1 MRLYNTLT
9 RTVEEFTTRD
19 EGRVGIYVCGPT
31 VQNVPHFGHAR
42 AAVVPDVLRRW
53 LRYRGYQVFY
63 VRNIT
68 DVEDKIIARAEQEGR
83 PPAAVAEAYTRI
95 YEEQMA
101 QLNVMPPDVAP
112 RATGH
117 IIEMIGLIERLVEV
131 GVAYEAGGDVFFSV
145 RKFDPYGSLSGRNVD
160 DLRSG
165 ARIEPTERKR
175 DPLDFALWKAAKPGE
190 PSWTS
195 PWGRGRPG
203 WHIECSAMAAKY
215 LGVAFDV
222 HAGGLDLI
230 FPHHENE
237 IAQSEAASGR
247 RFARFWVH
255 NGMVTLDDEKMSKSV
270 GNVIGLGEALD
281 RFGANILR
289 LFLLSAHYRSPVDF
303 SEARLEEARAGFDRW
318 RAFVRATRSLPPP
331 EGDPETVAEQ
341 RRRFEEAMDD
351 DLGTPAAQAA
361 LFDLVADGN
370 RALER
375 GDEAAAAAARRVLVD
390 LCGVLGYA
398 FEDERQGSTLV
409 APLVEEL
416 LRLRMQARERRDFET
431 ADDIRSRLGDIG
443 VIVEDSSQG
452 PRWHIAAGREHGPQA
467 AKR

>member
-9 RTVEEFTTRD
+9 RTVEDFTTRD
-19 EGRVGIYVCGPT
+19 EGRVGIYLCGPT

-42 AAVVPDVLRRW
+42 AALVPDVLRRW
-53 LRYRGYQVFY
+53 LTYRGYTVFF

-68 DVEDKIIARAEQEGR
+68 DVDDKIIDRAALEGQL
-83 PPAAVAEAYTRI
+83 PATIAETYTRV
-95 YEEQMA
+95 YDTQMA
-101 QLNVMPPDVAP
+101 RLNVLPPDVAP

-131 GVAYEAGGDVFFSV
+131 GAAYEAGGDVFFSV
-145 RKFDPYGSLSGRNVD
+145 RKFDGYGQLSGRNID

-165 ARIEPTERKR
+165 ARVEPTERKR

-215 LGVAFDV
+215 LGVAFDI

-247 RFARFWVH
+247 RFARYWLH
-255 NGMVTLDDEKMSKSV
+255 NGMVTLDEEKMSKSV
-270 GNVIGLGEALD
+270 GNVIGLTEALD
-281 RFGANILR
+281 RFGPNILR

-303 SEARLEEARAGFDRW
+303 SEERLADMRAGFDRW
-318 RAFVRATRSLPPP
+318 TAFVRATQGLESTDDAADLSGFR
-331 EGDPETVAEQ
+331 Q
-341 RRRFEEAMDD
+341 RFEEAMDE
-351 DLGTPAAQAA
+351 DLGTAGAQAA
-361 LFDLVADGN
+361 LFDLVAEGN

-375 GDEAAAAAARRVLVD
+375 GDTATAAAARDIFTELAA
-390 LCGVLGYA
+390 VLG
-398 FEDERQGSTLV
+398 FDLTDDQRGGHLIG
-409 APLVEEL
+409 PLVEEL
-416 LRLRMQARERRDFET
+416 LLLRQEARARKDFST
-431 ADDIRSRLGDIG
+431 ADQIRDRLGEIG
-443 VIVEDSSQG
+443 IAVEDTAQG
-452 PRWHIAAGREHGPQA
+452 ARWHVMA
-467 AKR
+467 

>member
-19 EGRVGIYVCGPT
+19 EGRVAIYVCGPT

-53 LRYRGYQVFY
+53 LTYRGYAVFF

-68 DVEDKIIARAEQEGR
+68 DVDDKIIERGAVEGR
-83 PPAAVAEAYTRI
+83 PPAAVAEQYARV
-95 YEEQMA
+95 YEDQMA
-101 QLNVMPPDVAP
+101 KLNVLPPDVAP

-131 GVAYEAGGDVFFSV
+131 GAAYEAGGDVFFSV
-145 RKFDPYGSLSGRNVD
+145 RKFDTYGQLSGRNVD

-215 LGVAFDV
+215 LGVAFDI
-222 HAGGLDLI
+222 HAGGLDLV

-247 RFARFWVH
+247 RFARYWLH
-255 NGMVTLDDEKMSKSV
+255 NGMVTLGEEKMSKSV
-270 GNVIGLGEALD
+270 GNVIDLAEAVE
-281 RFGANILR
+281 RFGSNVMR

-303 SEARLEEARAGFDRW
+303 SEDRLAEARSGFDRW
-318 RAFVRATRSLPPP
+318 SAFIRAT
-331 EGDPETVAEQ
+331 EGLEPTQDSSPVVAAARE
-341 RRRFEEAMDD
+341 RFIEAMDE
-351 DLGTPAAQAA
+351 DLGTPGAQAA
-361 LFDLVADGN
+361 LFDLARDGN
-370 RALER
+370 RALEQ
-375 GDEAAAAAARRVLVD
+375 GDHETAAQVRAAL
-390 LCGVLGYA
+390 LELSGVLGYTFDDA
-398 FEDERQGSTLV
+398 DRGGSLV
-409 APLVEEL
+409 GPLVEEL
-416 LRLRMQARERRDFET
+416 LRLRREARERRDFDT
-431 ADDIRSRLGDIG
+431 ADGIRTRLADIG
-443 VIVEDSSQG
+443 IVVEDSADGS
-452 PRWHIAAGREHGPQA
+452 RWHVGESPRSG
-467 AKR
+467 

>member
-9 RTVEEFTTRD
+9 RTVEDFTTRD
-19 EGRVGIYVCGPT
+19 EGRVGMYVCGPT

-53 LRYRGYQVFY
+53 LMYRGYEVFF

-68 DVEDKIIARAEQEGR
+68 DVEDKIIERAAQENR
-83 PPAAVAEAYTRI
+83 PAAAVAETYARI
-95 YEEQMA
+95 YEEQMRR
-101 QLNVMPPDVAP
+101 LNVMPPDIAP

-131 GVAYEAGGDVFFSV
+131 GAAYEAGGDVFFSV
-145 RKFDPYGSLSGRNVD
+145 RKFDNYGQLSGRNVD
-160 DLRSG
+160 DLRAG
-165 ARIEPTERKR
+165 ARVEPTERKR
-175 DPLDFALWKAAKPGE
+175 DPLDFVLWKAAKAGE

-215 LGVAFDV
+215 LGTAFDI

-247 RFARFWVH
+247 RFARYWMH
-255 NGMVTLDDEKMSKSV
+255 NGMVTLDEEKMSKSV

-281 RFGANILR
+281 RFGPNILR

-303 SEARLEEARAGFDRW
+303 TEERLADARSGFDRW
-318 RAFVRATRSLPPP
+318 SAFIRAT
-331 EGDPETVAEQ
+331 EGLEAKESSSELVESARQ
-341 RRRFEEAMDD
+341 RFADALDD
-351 DLGTPAAQAA
+351 DLATPTAQAVI
-361 LFDLVADGN
+361 FDLAREGN
-370 RALER
+370 RALEQ
-375 GDEAAAAAARRVLVD
+375 GDADTAAQVRAAMLE
-390 LCGVLGYA
+390 LTGVLGFT
-398 FEDERQGSTLV
+398 FEQSDGGGSLV

-416 LRLRMQARERRDFET
+416 LRLRLEARERRDFDT
-431 ADDIRSRLGDIG
+431 ADGIRARLGTIG
-443 VIVEDSSQG
+443 IVVEDSPEG
-452 PRWHIAAGREHGPQA
+452 PRWHIGESGGTG
-467 AKR
+467 

>member
-9 RTVEEFTTRD
+9 REVEPFETRD
-19 EGRVGIYVCGPT
+19 EGRVGMYVCGPT

-42 AAVVPDVLRRW
+42 AAVIPDVLRRW
-53 LRYRGYQVFY
+53 LTYRGYEVFF

-68 DVEDKIIARAEQEGR
+68 DVEDKIIDRAAQENR
-83 PPAAVAEAYTRI
+83 PAAAVAETYTRI
-95 YEEQMA
+95 YEDQMA
-101 QLNVMPPDVAP
+101 RLNVLPPDVAP

-117 IIEMIGLIERLVEV
+117 IIEMISLIERLVEV
-131 GVAYEAGGDVFFSV
+131 GVAYEGGGDVFFSV
-145 RKFDPYGSLSGRNVD
+145 RKFDNYGRLSGRNVD

-175 DPLDFALWKAAKPGE
+175 DPLDFVLWKSAKPGE

-215 LGVAFDV
+215 LGTAFDI

-247 RFARFWVH
+247 RFARYWVH
-255 NGMVTLDDEKMSKSV
+255 NGMVTLDEEKMSKSV

-281 RFGANILR
+281 RFGANVLR

-303 SEARLEEARAGFDRW
+303 SEERLAEARAGFDRW
-318 RAFVRATRSLPPP
+318 SAFLRATRDLP
-331 EGDPETVAEQ
+331 EVDKGSEVVATARQ
-341 RRRFEEAMDD
+341 RFSDALDD
-351 DLGTPAAQAA
+351 DLGTPGAQAA
-361 LFDLVADGN
+361 LFDLAREGN
-370 RALER
+370 RALEQGDRDTAAEVR
-375 GDEAAAAAARRVLVD
+375 GALLELTA
-390 LCGVLGYA
+390 VLGYT
-398 FEDERQGSTLV
+398 FDDSDDSSSLV

-416 LRLRMQARERRDFET
+416 LRLRLEARNRKDFDT
-431 ADDIRSRLGDIG
+431 ADGIRGRLAAIG
-443 VIVEDSSQG
+443 IVVEDSADG
-452 PRWHIAAGREHGPQA
+452 ARWHRGEPTGD
-467 AKR
+467 

>member
-9 RTVEEFTTRD
+9 RTVEDFVTRD
-19 EGRVGIYVCGPT
+19 EGRVCMYLCGPT

-53 LRYRGYQVFY
+53 LHYRDFEVFF

-68 DVEDKIIARAEQEGR
+68 DVDDKIIERGEAEGR
-83 PPAAVAEAYTRI
+83 PPAAVAETYTRV
-95 YEEQMA
+95 YEQEMA
-101 QLNVMPPDVAP
+101 RLNVMPPDIAP

-131 GVAYEAGGDVFFSV
+131 GAAYEAGGDVFFSV
-145 RKFDPYGSLSGRNVD
+145 RKFDSYGQLSGRNVD

-175 DPLDFALWKAAKPGE
+175 DPLDFALWKSAKPGE

-215 LGVAFDV
+215 LGVAFDI

-247 RFARFWVH
+247 RFARYWVH
-255 NGMVTLDDEKMSKSV
+255 NGMVTLDEEKMSKSI
-270 GNVIGLGEALD
+270 GNVIGLTEALD
-281 RFGANILR
+281 RFGPNVLR
-289 LFLLSAHYRSPVDF
+289 MFLLSAHYRSPVDF
-303 SEARLEEARAGFDRW
+303 SEERLQDAGAGFDRW
-318 RAFVRATRSLPPP
+318 SAFLRATEQLPPGK
-331 EGDPETVAEQ
+331 GDAEAVAPF
-341 RRRFEEAMDD
+341 RSRFEAAMDD

-361 LFDLVADGN
+361 LFDLVAEGN

-375 GDEAAAAAARRVLVD
+375 GDEATASSARGVLLE
-390 LCGVLGYA
+390 LCGVLG
-398 FEDERQGSTLV
+398 FTFDSDSQGGALV
-409 APLVEEL
+409 GPLVEEL
-416 LRLRMQARERRDFET
+416 LRLRLQARERKDFET
-431 ADDIRSRLGDIG
+431 ADAIRTRLGEIG
-443 VIVEDSSQG
+443 VVVEDSPQG
-452 PRWHIAAGREHGPQA
+452 PRWHVAGR
-467 AKR
+467 

>member
-9 RTVEEFTTRD
+9 RTVEDFTTRD

-53 LRYRGYQVFY
+53 LRYRGYTVFF

-68 DVEDKIIARAEQEGR
+68 DVDDKIIDRAAAEEQL
-83 PPAAVAEAYTRI
+83 PATIAETYTRI
-95 YEEQMA
+95 YEREMA
-101 QLNVMPPDVAP
+101 RLNVLPPDVAP

-131 GVAYEAGGDVFFSV
+131 GAAYEAGGDVFFSV
-145 RKFDPYGSLSGRNVD
+145 RKFDSYGQLSGRNVD

-165 ARIEPTERKR
+165 ARVEPTERKR

-190 PSWTS
+190 PSWAS

-215 LGVAFDV
+215 LGVAFDI

-247 RFARFWVH
+247 RFARYWVH
-255 NGMVTLDDEKMSKSV
+255 NGMVTLDEEKMSKSV
-270 GNVIGLGEALD
+270 GNVIGLTEALD

-303 SEARLEEARAGFDRW
+303 NEERLADMRAGFDRW
-318 RAFVRATRSLPPP
+318 TAFVRATRGLEPDEPAADL
-331 EGDPETVAEQ
+331 GTFRQ
-341 RRRFEEAMDD
+341 RFEDAMDD
-351 DLGTPAAQAA
+351 DIGTPAAQAA
-361 LFDLVADGN
+361 LFDLVGDGN

-375 GDEAAAAAARRVLVD
+375 GDTATAAAARDMFCELAD
-390 LCGVLGYA
+390 VLG
-398 FEDERQGSTLV
+398 FSFSDTEQHSDLV
-409 APLVEEL
+409 GPLVEEL
-416 LRLRMQARERRDFET
+416 LQLRQEARARKDFATADQIRLR
-431 ADDIRSRLGDIG
+431 LGEIG
-443 VIVEDSSQG
+443 IAVEDTAQG
-452 PRWHIAAGREHGPQA
+452 ARWHVAGG
-467 AKR
+467 

>member
-9 RTVEEFTTRD
+9 RTVEDFTTRD

-53 LRYRGYQVFY
+53 LRYRGYAVFF

-68 DVEDKIIARAEQEGR
+68 DVDDKIIDRAAAEEQL
-83 PPAAVAEAYTRI
+83 PATIAETYTRI
-95 YEEQMA
+95 YEREMA
-101 QLNVMPPDVAP
+101 RLNVLPPDVAP

-131 GVAYEAGGDVFFSV
+131 GAAYEAGGDVFFSV
-145 RKFDPYGSLSGRNVD
+145 RKFDSYGQLSGRNID

-165 ARIEPTERKR
+165 ARVEPTERKR
-175 DPLDFALWKAAKPGE
+175 DPLDFALWKGVKPGE
-190 PSWTS
+190 PSWAS

-215 LGVAFDV
+215 LGVAFDI

-247 RFARFWVH
+247 RFARYWVH
-255 NGMVTLDDEKMSKSV
+255 NGMVTLDEEKMSKSV
-270 GNVIGLGEALD
+270 GNVIGLAEALD
-281 RFGANILR
+281 RFGANIVR

-303 SEARLEEARAGFDRW
+303 NEERLADMRAGFDRW
-318 RAFVRATRSLPPP
+318 TAFVRATRGLEPGEPAADLS
-331 EGDPETVAEQ
+331 AFRQ
-341 RRRFEEAMDD
+341 RFEDAMDD
-351 DLGTPAAQAA
+351 DIGTPGAQAA

-375 GDEAAAAAARRVLVD
+375 GDTATAAAARDMFCELAD
-390 LCGVLGYA
+390 VLGFTFA
-398 FEDERQGSTLV
+398 DTQQHSDLV
-409 APLVEEL
+409 GPLVEEL
-416 LRLRMQARERRDFET
+416 LQLRQEARARSDFPTADHIRLR
-431 ADDIRSRLGDIG
+431 LGEIG
-443 VIVEDSSQG
+443 IAVEDTAQG
-452 PRWHIAAGREHGPQA
+452 ARWHVAGG
-467 AKR
+467 

>member
-19 EGRVGIYVCGPT
+19 EGRVGMYVCGPT

-53 LRYRGYQVFY
+53 LLYRDYEVFY

-68 DVEDKIIARAEQEGR
+68 DVEDKIIDRAKQEGR
-83 PPAAVAEAYTRI
+83 PPAAVAETYTRV
-95 YEEQMA
+95 YEREMA
-101 QLNVMPPDVAP
+101 RLNVMPPDVAP

-131 GVAYEAGGDVFFSV
+131 GAAYEAGGDVFFSV
-145 RKFDPYGSLSGRNVD
+145 RKFDSYGQLSGRNVD

-175 DPLDFALWKAAKPGE
+175 DPLDFVLWKAAKPGE

-215 LGVAFDV
+215 LGVAFDI

-247 RFARFWVH
+247 RFARYWVH
-255 NGMVTLDDEKMSKSV
+255 NGMVTLDEEKMSKSV
-270 GNVIGLGEALD
+270 GNVIGLTEALD
-281 RFGANILR
+281 RFGSNILR

-303 SEARLEEARAGFDRW
+303 NEPRLEEARSGFDRW
-318 RAFVRATRSLPPP
+318 TAFLRAT
-331 EGDPETVAEQ
+331 EGLSAPDGDAEPVAALRQ
-341 RRRFEEAMDD
+341 RFEDAMDD

-361 LFDLVADGN
+361 LYDLVAEGN

-375 GDEAAAAAARRVLVD
+375 GDKDVAASARAALLELSD
-390 LCGVLGYA
+390 VLG
-398 FEDERQGSTLV
+398 FQFDLDSRGGELV

-416 LRLRMQARERRDFET
+416 LRLRVQARDRKDFET
-431 ADDIRSRLGDIG
+431 ADAIRERLGAIG
-443 VIVEDSSQG
+443 VVVEDSPQG
-452 PRWHIAAGREHGPQA
+452 PRWHVAGH
-467 AKR
+467 

>member
-19 EGRVGIYVCGPT
+19 EGRVGMYVCGPT

-53 LRYRGYQVFY
+53 LAYRGFDVFY

-68 DVEDKIIARAEQEGR
+68 DVEDKIIERAAVENR
-83 PPAAVAEAYTRI
+83 VPAAVAEMYTRI

-101 QLNVMPPDVAP
+101 RLNVLAPDVAP

-131 GVAYEAGGDVFFSV
+131 GAAYEAGGDVFFSV
-145 RKFDPYGSLSGRNVD
+145 RKFDSYGQLSGRNID
-160 DLRSG
+160 DLRAG

-175 DPLDFALWKAAKPGE
+175 DPLDFVLWKAAKPGE
-190 PSWTS
+190 PSWAS

-215 LGVAFDV
+215 LGAAFDI

-255 NGMVTLDDEKMSKSV
+255 NGMVTLDEEKMSKSV
-270 GNVIGLGEALD
+270 GNVIGLTESLD
-281 RFGANILR
+281 RYGPNILR

-303 SEARLEEARAGFDRW
+303 SEARLAEARAGFDRW
-318 RAFVRATRSLPPP
+318 RAFLRATAGLPNQSHGSPAANQAR
-331 EGDPETVAEQ
+331 E
-341 RRRFEEAMDD
+341 RFEAAMDD
-351 DLGTPAAQAA
+351 DLSTPAAQAA
-361 LFDLVADGN
+361 LFDLARDGN
-370 RALER
+370 RALEQ
-375 GDEAAAAAARRVLVD
+375 GDVETAADVRSTL
-390 LCGVLGYA
+390 LELTGVLGYT
-398 FEDERQGSTLV
+398 FEETDRTALV
-409 APLVEEL
+409 APLVEYL
-416 LRLRMQARERRDFET
+416 LQLRMEARSRKDFET
-431 ADDIRSRLGDIG
+431 ADAIRARLAQTGI
-443 VIVEDSSQG
+443 VVEDSADG
-452 PRWHIAAGREHGPQA
+452 ARWHVGEPVSD
-467 AKR
+467 

>member
-9 RTVEEFTTRD
+9 REVEPFTTRD
-19 EGRVGIYVCGPT
+19 EGRVGMYVCGPT

-42 AAVVPDVLRRW
+42 AAVIPDVLRRW
-53 LRYRGYQVFY
+53 LTYRGYEVFF

-68 DVEDKIIARAEQEGR
+68 DVEDKIIERAAQENR
-83 PPAAVAEAYTRI
+83 PAAAVAETYTRI
-95 YEEQMA
+95 YEEQMGR
-101 QLNVMPPDVAP
+101 LNVLPPDVAP

-131 GVAYEAGGDVFFSV
+131 GVAYEGGGDVFFSV
-145 RKFDPYGSLSGRNVD
+145 RKFDNYGRLSGRNVD

-175 DPLDFALWKAAKPGE
+175 DPLDFVLWKSAKPGE

-215 LGVAFDV
+215 LGTAFDI

-247 RFARFWVH
+247 RFARYWVH
-255 NGMVTLDDEKMSKSV
+255 NGMVTLDEEKMSKSV
-270 GNVIGLGEALD
+270 GNVIGLGEALE
-281 RFGANILR
+281 RFGANVLR

-303 SEARLEEARAGFDRW
+303 SEERLAEARTGFDRW
-318 RAFVRATRSLPPP
+318 SAFLRATRDLP
-331 EGDPETVAEQ
+331 ERDKGSEAVAIA
-341 RRRFEEAMDD
+341 RKRFADALDD

-361 LFDLVADGN
+361 LFDLAREGN
-370 RALER
+370 RALEQ
-375 GDEAAAAAARRVLVD
+375 GDRDTAAEVRSAL
-390 LCGVLGYA
+390 LELTGVLG
-398 FEDERQGSTLV
+398 FTFDDSDDSSSLV

-416 LRLRMQARERRDFET
+416 LQLRLEARNRKDFDT
-431 ADDIRSRLGDIG
+431 ADGIRARLAAIG
-443 VIVEDSSQG
+443 IVVEDSADG
-452 PRWHIAAGREHGPQA
+452 ARWHRGEPTAE
-467 AKR
+467 

>member
-9 RTVEEFTTRD
+9 REIEPFTTRD
-19 EGRVGIYVCGPT
+19 EGRVGMYVCGPT

-53 LRYRGYQVFY
+53 LTFRGYEVFY

-68 DVEDKIIARAEQEGR
+68 DVDDKIIDRAAQENR
-83 PPAAVAEAYTRI
+83 PAAAVAETYTRI
-95 YEEQMA
+95 YEDQMTR
-101 QLNVMPPDVAP
+101 LNVAPPDIAP

-145 RKFDPYGSLSGRNVD
+145 RKFDAYGHLSGRNVD
-160 DLRSG
+160 DLRAG
-165 ARIEPTERKR
+165 ARVEPTERKR
-175 DPLDFALWKAAKPGE
+175 DPLDFVLWKRAKAGE

-215 LGVAFDV
+215 LGTAFDI

-247 RFARFWVH
+247 RFARYWLH
-255 NGMVTLDDEKMSKSV
+255 NGMVTLDEEKMSKSV
-270 GNVIGLGEALD
+270 GNVIGLGESLE
-281 RFGANILR
+281 RYGANVLR

-303 SEARLEEARAGFDRW
+303 SEERLAEARTGFDRW
-318 RAFVRATRSLPPP
+318 SAFLRATRDLP
-331 EGDPETVAEQ
+331 EQDKGADVVVAARE
-341 RRRFEEAMDD
+341 RFCNAMDD

-361 LFDLVADGN
+361 LFDLAREGN
-370 RALER
+370 RALEQ
-375 GDEAAAAAARRVLVD
+375 GDLETAADVRSTLLQLTA
-390 LCGVLGYA
+390 VLGYTFDDSDDSA
-398 FEDERQGSTLV
+398 SLV
-409 APLVEEL
+409 APLVSEL
-416 LRLRMQARERRDFET
+416 LQLRLEARNRKDFTT
-431 ADDIRSRLGDIG
+431 ADEIRARLAAIG
-443 VIVEDSSQG
+443 IVVQDSADG
-452 PRWHIAAGREHGPQA
+452 ARWHRGAAA
-467 AKR
+467 VD

>member
-9 RTVEEFTTRD
+9 REVEPFTTRD
-19 EGRVGIYVCGPT
+19 EGRVGMYVCGPT

-53 LRYRGYQVFY
+53 LTYRGYEVFF

-68 DVEDKIIARAEQEGR
+68 DVEDKIIERAAQENR
-83 PPAAVAEAYTRI
+83 HSAAVAETYTRI
-95 YEEQMA
+95 YEDQMA
-101 QLNVMPPDVAP
+101 RLNVLPPDVAP

-145 RKFDPYGSLSGRNVD
+145 RKFDSYGRLSGRNVD
-160 DLRSG
+160 DLRAG

-175 DPLDFALWKAAKPGE
+175 DPLDFVLWKRAKAGE
-190 PSWTS
+190 PSWSS

-215 LGVAFDV
+215 LGTAFDI

-247 RFARFWVH
+247 RFARYWVH
-255 NGMVTLDDEKMSKSV
+255 NGMVTLDEEKMSKSV

-281 RFGANILR
+281 RFGPNVLR

-303 SEARLEEARAGFDRW
+303 SEERLAEARAGFDRW
-318 RAFVRATRSLPPP
+318 SAFLRATRDLP
-331 EGDPETVAEQ
+331 ERDKGSDVVATARQ
-341 RRRFEEAMDD
+341 RFADALDD

-361 LFDLVADGN
+361 LFDLAREGN
-370 RALER
+370 RALEQ
-375 GDEAAAAAARRVLVD
+375 GDRDTAAEVRSAL
-390 LCGVLGYA
+390 LELTGVLGYS
-398 FEDERQGSTLV
+398 FDETDDSATLV
-409 APLVEEL
+409 GPLVEEL
-416 LRLRMQARERRDFET
+416 LRLRREARDRKDFAT
-431 ADDIRSRLGDIG
+431 ADDIRARLAAIG
-443 VIVEDSSQG
+443 IVVEDSADG
-452 PRWHIAAGREHGPQA
+452 ARWHRGEPAT
-467 AKR
+467 

>member
-1 MRLYNTLT
+1 MRLYNTLS

-19 EGRVGIYVCGPT
+19 EGRVGMYVCGPT

-53 LRYRGYQVFY
+53 LTHSGYEIFY

-68 DVEDKIIARAEQEGR
+68 DVEDKIIERAAQEQR
-83 PPAAVAEAYTRI
+83 VPAAVAETYTRI

-101 QLNVMPPDVAP
+101 RLGVLPPDVAP

-131 GVAYEAGGDVFFSV
+131 GAAYEAGGDVFFSV
-145 RKFDPYGSLSGRNVD
+145 RKFDTYGRLSGRNVD
-160 DLRSG
+160 DLRAG

-175 DPLDFALWKAAKPGE
+175 DPLDFVLWKAAKPGE
-190 PSWTS
+190 PSWAS

-215 LGVAFDV
+215 LGTAFDI

-247 RFARFWVH
+247 RFARYWLH
-255 NGMVTLDDEKMSKSV
+255 NGMVTLDEEKMSKSV

-281 RFGANILR
+281 RFGANVLR

-303 SEARLEEARAGFDRW
+303 SEARLAEARAGFDRW
-318 RAFVRATRSLPPP
+318 AALLRATHGLPLPAAEP
-331 EGDPETVAEQ
+331 AVAAAA
-341 RRRFEEAMDD
+341 RARFTEAMDD
-351 DLGTPAAQAA
+351 DLATPAAQAA
-361 LFDLVADGN
+361 LFDLAREGN
-370 RALER
+370 RALEQ
-375 GDEAAAAAARRVLVD
+375 GDKEAAAGISATLRELTG
-390 LCGVLGYA
+390 LLGYT
-398 FEDERQGSTLV
+398 FDGGSHADDLV
-409 APLVEEL
+409 GPLVEEL
-416 LRLRMQARERRDFET
+416 LRLRLEARERRDFAT
-431 ADDIRSRLGDIG
+431 ADAIRGRLGEIG
-443 VIVEDSSQG
+443 VIVEDSPSG
-452 PRWHIAAGREHGPQA
+452 ARWHLGGA
-467 AKR
+467 

>member
-9 RTVEEFTTRD
+9 RTVEDFTTRD
-19 EGRVGIYVCGPT
+19 EGRVGMYVCGPT

-53 LRYRGYQVFY
+53 LVYRGYEVFF

-68 DVEDKIIARAEQEGR
+68 DVDDKIIERGAVEGR
-83 PPAAVAEAYTRI
+83 LPAAVAEQYARVYD
-95 YEEQMA
+95 EQMA
-101 QLNVMPPDVAP
+101 QLNVLPPDVAP

-131 GVAYEAGGDVFFSV
+131 GAAYEAGGDVFFSV
-145 RKFDPYGSLSGRNVD
+145 RKFDTYGQLSGRNVD

-175 DPLDFALWKAAKPGE
+175 DPLDFVLWKAAKPGE
-190 PSWTS
+190 PSWAS

-215 LGVAFDV
+215 LGTAFDI
-222 HAGGLDLI
+222 HAGGLDLV

-247 RFARFWVH
+247 RFARYWLH
-255 NGMVTLDDEKMSKSV
+255 NGMVTLDEEKMSKSV
-270 GNVIGLGEALD
+270 GNVIGLGEALE
-281 RFGANILR
+281 RFGSNVLR

-303 SEARLEEARAGFDRW
+303 SEERLAEVSAGFDRW
-318 RAFVRATRSLPPP
+318 SAFVRATRGLESAGVTQGEVPVDAFV
-331 EGDPETVAEQ
+331 E
-341 RRRFEEAMDD
+341 RFGQAMDD
-351 DLGTPAAQAA
+351 DLGTPTAQAV
-361 LFDLVADGN
+361 LYDLVAEGN

-375 GDEAAAAAARRVLVD
+375 GDTAVAAAARD
-390 LCGVLGYA
+390 LLISLGGGVLGFRFDQEETGGA
-398 FEDERQGSTLV
+398 LV
-409 APLVEEL
+409 GPLVEEL
-416 LRLRMQARERRDFET
+416 LHLRAQARERKDFET
-431 ADDIRSRLGDIG
+431 ADAIRRRLSEIG
-443 VIVEDSSQG
+443 IVVEDSAAGS
-452 PRWHIAAGREHGPQA
+452 RWHVGESSHTG
-467 AKR
+467 

>member
-9 RTVEEFTTRD
+9 RKVEPFETRD
-19 EGRVGIYVCGPT
+19 EGRVGMYVCGPT

-42 AAVVPDVLRRW
+42 AAVIPDVLRRW
-53 LRYRGYQVFY
+53 LTYRGYEVFY

-68 DVEDKIIARAEQEGR
+68 DVDDKIIERAAQENR
-83 PPAAVAEAYTRI
+83 PSAAVAETYTRV
-95 YEEQMA
+95 YEDQMA
-101 QLNVMPPDVAP
+101 RLNVLPPDVAP

-131 GVAYEAGGDVFFSV
+131 GVAYEGGGDVFFSV
-145 RKFDPYGSLSGRNVD
+145 RKFDNYGGLSGRNVD
-160 DLRSG
+160 DLRAG

-175 DPLDFALWKAAKPGE
+175 DPLDFVLWKSAKPGE

-203 WHIECSAMAAKY
+203 WHIECSAMAVKY
-215 LGVAFDV
+215 LGTAFDI

-247 RFARFWVH
+247 RFARYWVH
-255 NGMVTLDDEKMSKSV
+255 NGMVTLDEEKMSKSV

-281 RFGANILR
+281 RFGPNVLR

-303 SEARLEEARAGFDRW
+303 SEERLADARAGFDRW
-318 RAFVRATRSLPPP
+318 SAFLRATRDLP
-331 EGDPETVAEQ
+331 EVDKGSEAVATARQ
-341 RRRFEEAMDD
+341 RFSDAMDD

-361 LFDLVADGN
+361 LFDLAREGN
-370 RALER
+370 RALEQ
-375 GDEAAAAAARRVLVD
+375 GDRDAAAEVRSAL
-390 LCGVLGYA
+390 LELTGVLGYTFGDSDDSA
-398 FEDERQGSTLV
+398 SLV
-409 APLVEEL
+409 GPLVEEL
-416 LRLRMQARERRDFET
+416 LQLRLEARNRKDFDT
-431 ADDIRSRLGDIG
+431 ADGIRARLAAIG
-443 VIVEDSSQG
+443 IVVEDSADG
-452 PRWHIAAGREHGPQA
+452 ARWHRGEPTGG
-467 AKR
+467 

>member
-9 RTVEEFTTRD
+9 RSVEEFTSRD
-19 EGRVGIYVCGPT
+19 EGRVGMYVCGPT

-53 LRYRGYQVFY
+53 LTYRGYQVFF
-63 VRNIT
+63 VRNVT
-68 DVEDKIIARAEQEGR
+68 DVDDKIIDRATQEGR
-83 PPAAVAEAYTRI
+83 PSAAVAETYTRI
-95 YEEQMA
+95 YESQMA
-101 QLNVMPPDVAP
+101 RLNVLPPDVAP

-131 GVAYEAGGDVFFSV
+131 GAAYEAGGDVFFSV
-145 RKFDPYGSLSGRNVD
+145 RKFDTYGQLSGRKVD
-160 DLRSG
+160 DLRAG

-175 DPLDFALWKAAKPGE
+175 DPLDFVLWKSAKPGE

-215 LGVAFDV
+215 LGAAFDI

-255 NGMVTLDDEKMSKSV
+255 NGMVTLDEEKMSKSV
-270 GNVIGLGEALD
+270 GNVIGLTEALD
-281 RFGANILR
+281 RFGPNVLR

-303 SEARLEEARAGFDRW
+303 NEERLQDLRAGLERW
-318 RAFVRATRSLPPP
+318 TAFLRATRGLEAETLPAGADDPP
-331 EGDPETVAEQ
+331 AIQPLRA
-341 RRRFEEAMDD
+341 RFEAAMDD
-351 DLGTPAAQAA
+351 DLGTSAAQAA
-361 LFDLVADGN
+361 LFDLVAEGN

-375 GDEAAAAAARRVLVD
+375 GDTATAIAARHAL
-390 LCGVLGYA
+390 LELTGVLG
-398 FEDERQGSTLV
+398 FVFDETDRSGSLV
-409 APLVEEL
+409 APLVEQL
-416 LRLRMQARERRDFET
+416 LTLRLEARRRKDFDT
-431 ADDIRSRLGDIG
+431 ADAIRAGLAATGI
-443 VIVEDSSQG
+443 VVEDSADG
-452 PRWHIAAGREHGPQA
+452 ARWHIGEAARD
-467 AKR
+467 